1 MCFMEKNTK
10 LAINL
15 TEGTVHVEGE
25 EAFVRSIYEDFKG
38 YLSKHISSRPAVVTV
53 NPPEAPAQITDESMR
68 RKRRADRKSSRS
80 ESDKPRAAEY
90 KPKFRRD
97 LDLSDLEAAYDA
109 INPRNHHERILVFAV
124 LLRERF
130 QIAPCTADDI
140 YTCYG
145 TMKAKTETPEAFV
158 QAFRDAQNKAHYID
172 FNSPQDIRIAIAGD
186 NHYNKKLQQKG
197 TAK

>member
-1 MCFMEKNTK
+1 MERNTK

-25 EAFVRSIYEDFKG
+25 EAFVRSIYEDFKD
-38 YLSKHISSRPAVVTV
+38 YLSKRISSRSAIVTV
-53 NPPEAPAQITDESMR
+53 TPPEVPAQVTNENIQ
-68 RKRRADRKSSRS
+68 RKRRAIRKSSRL

-97 LDLSDLEAAYDA
+97 LDLSDLEGAYDA
-109 INPRNHHERILVFAV
+109 FNPRNHHERILVFAV
-124 LLRERF
+124 FLRERF

-172 FNSPQDIRIAIAGD
+172 FNSPQDIRITIAGD
-186 NHYNKKLQQKG
+186 NHYNKKHQQRG